1 LPETEWSEAR
11 AAVWKSIRALE
22 TDVWKGRDRD
32 NPSITARLATL
43 EDCVERLEESVKERW
58 TEDDETMKHNR
69 ARTERKQDITLGAV
83 LTLICA
89 VIAQMLFNLKR

>member
-1 LPETEWSEAR
+1 MYGRGGTEITLPSQLVLPPWRIAWNDSKNQYET
-11 AAVWKSIRALE
+11 L
-22 TDVWKGRDRD
+22 
-32 NPSITARLATL
+32 
-43 EDCVERLEESVKERW
+43 
-58 TEDDETMKHNR
+58 KHNR